1 MDNKFNNTL
10 NESGYVYILKNPSF
24 PEYVKIGY
32 ADDVEKRVKD
42 LNRTSATPYAFRLY
56 AKYKVNNRLED
67 KDFHNIID
75 ILNPDLRAIDNVDGK
90 ERKREF
96 FEMSPEKAYELF
108 RCIARINGLEKN
120 LTLVEPTEEE
130 IKDEE
135 EAEVGRTNRTQTY
148 LPRMEWL
155 MEQGIIK
162 IGDEVYIISHPEKI
176 AKVKDKDNVIYNN
189 KVISFNKFG
198 CEITGWKSIQ
208 IYAYMKIVDGPKE
221 TLAELREKRMSE
233 LGMIK

>member
-1 MDNKFNNTL
+1 MS

-24 PEYVKIGY
+24 PDYVKIGY
-32 ADDVEKRVKD
+32 ADDVEKRVEI
-42 LNRTSATPYAFRLY
+42 LNRSSATPYAFRIY

-75 ILNPDLRAIDNVDGK
+75 ILNPELRAIDNVDGK

-108 RCIARINGLEKN
+108 RCIARINGHEKN
-120 LTLVEPTEEE
+120 LTLIEPTEEE

-135 EAEVGRTNRTQTY
+135 QAEQSKTRTS
-148 LPRMEWL
+148 LPKMEWL
-155 MEQGIIK
+155 IEQGIIN
-162 IGDEVYIISHPEKI
+162 IGDKVYIISHPEKI
-176 AKVKDKDNVIYNN
+176 AKIYDKENVIYDGNI
-189 KVISFNKFG
+189 ISFNKFG
-198 CEITGWKSIQ
+198 CIVNGWKAIQ

-233 LGMIK
+233 LGMLK